1 MQNDIYQNMMEYLA
15 TGGWVMIPMI
25 VVSVFMLL
33 LIVIKI
39 LEMRAFTKSD
49 IPAEK
54 CVAKALDPDF
64 SPALWQQQIMV
75 GFLKQRT
82 FNDDLDASL
91 LESLRLRQAAFVR
104 RHIGTIAVLA
114 AVAPLL
120 GLLGTVGG
128 MIKTFTAIA
137 AFGTGNAK
145 ALASGISEAL
155 ITTQTGLVVAIPGLF
170 LAAFLRRKA
179 LKVTARMQRFCLGLL
194 KFHKRLEKQ

>member
-15 TGGWVMIPMI
+15 TGGWVMTPLIL
-25 VVSVFMLL
+25 VSVFMVL
-33 LIVIKI
+33 LIVMKI
-39 LEMRAFTKSD
+39 IEMRIFTKGD

-64 SPALWQQQIMV
+64 SAAVWQREIMA
-75 GFLKQRT
+75 GFLQKRT
-82 FNDDLDASL
+82 FNDDLDVSI
-91 LESLRLRQAAFVR
+91 LESLRLRQAAVAR
-104 RHIGTIAVLA
+104 QYIGTIAVLA
-114 AVAPLL
+114 AIAPLL

-170 LAAFLRRKA
+170 LAAYLRRRS
-179 LKVTARMQRFCLGLL
+179 LKLTARMQRFCLGLL
-194 KFHKRLEKQ
+194 KYHKRLEKQ